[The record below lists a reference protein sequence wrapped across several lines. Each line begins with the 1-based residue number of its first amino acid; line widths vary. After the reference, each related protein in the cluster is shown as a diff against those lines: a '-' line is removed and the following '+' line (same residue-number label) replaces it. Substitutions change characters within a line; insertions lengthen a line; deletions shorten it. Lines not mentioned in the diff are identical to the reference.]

1 MAMASNN
8 RPSKAERTSA
18 AREQARQLQ
27 EQQAAAAKRKSLL
40 VKIGVVLAVVLV
52 IGLIAMIILQN
63 SRGEVAESGPA
74 PKGGNE
80 YGGITLVSAT
90 EVAPTSGVTVDWAAL
105 GEVPE
110 GEQETKPRGV
120 AAAEKGQPAQVVI
133 YVDANCVH
141 CADFEAAYA
150 EQLKTWVAA
159 KDITLEYR
167 NVAYLDRN
175 SSTNYSSRG
184 ANAFACVADAA
195 PASYLPFAEAVFAHH
210 SQGEMSNKELAD
222 LAKANGAD
230 VSSCI
235 EDGTFRPFA
244 KFTDQASRIDAIP
257 GTPSVWVQ
265 GKVWDA
271 AADEDFAA
279 WAQKLIDD
287 NK

>member
-1 MAMASNN
+1 MASNN

-18 AREQARQLQ
+18 AREQARQLH

-40 VKIGVVLAVVLV
+40 VKIGVVAAVVLV

-63 SRGEVAESGPA
+63 SRGDVAESGPA

-80 YGGITLVSAT
+80 YGGITLVSDT
-90 EVAPTSGVTVDWAAL
+90 EAAPPPASPLTGRRWARLPKASGAEAPRSCRG
-105 GEVPE
+105 GEGPAGTGGHLRRRE
-110 GEQETKPRGV
+110 LRPLRRLRIGV
-120 AAAEKGQPAQVVI
+120 RRAAE
-133 YVDANCVH
+133 D
-141 CADFEAAYA
+141 
-150 EQLKTWVAA
+150 WVAA

-184 ANAFACVADAA
+184 ANAMACVADAA
-195 PASYLPFAEAVFAHH
+195 PASYLPFAEAMFAHH
-210 SQGEMSNKELAD
+210 SQGEMSNKDLAE

-235 EDGTFRPFA
+235 EDGTFRPFV
-244 KFTDQASRIDAIP
+244 KFTDQSSRIDAIP

-271 AADEDFAA
+271 AADTDFAP
-279 WAQKLIDD
+279 WAQELIDA